1 MSEFTFRFVKMQSK
15 NTNSFPS
22 DAQFGSQMVTILVG
36 PGKEKFV
43 LYKNALTAI
52 AQYLFCALFMP
63 DFIDSETDAASA
75 SSSALASV
83 PAERD
88 EADLPGELPQT
99 IQAFMN
105 WLYPAFIGLS
115 LKSLPPVSD
124 LAALFQLYSFG
135 YKYVIPSLEDAIVS
149 VLYMKFAEDID
160 LWFTLGSN
168 KLALETFLKVVPPDS
183 HLYRLVVRSLAYT
196 IRLRSEYLW
205 SPLRGILDP
214 SNFSDMLA
222 TESRVDEVMES
233 IPSQLWGPILKE
245 VLLMKTLGDWRH
257 GFVGIVGWES
267 EFLKRCED
275 HSLARWR

>member
-1 MSEFTFRFVKMQSK
+1 MSESTSQFVKMQSK
-15 NTNSFPS
+15 STNSFPS
-22 DAQFGSQMVTILVG
+22 DIQFGSQMVTILVG

-52 AQYLFCALFMP
+52 AHYLFFKLFVA
-63 DFIDSETDAASA
+63 DSIDIETDSA
-75 SSSALASV
+75 SASV

-88 EADLPGELPQT
+88 EADLPEELPQT
-99 IQAFMN
+99 IQAFMR

-149 VLYMKFAEDID
+149 VLYIKFAHDVD

-168 KLALETFLKVVPPDS
+168 KLALETFLKAVPPES

-205 SPLRGILDP
+205 SPLRGILDD

-222 TESRVDEVMES
+222 TESRVDEVMGS
-233 IPSQLWGPILKE
+233 VPSQLWGPILKE

-257 GFVGIVGWES
+257 GFVGSVGWQR

-275 HSLARWR
+275 QSRWR